1 MRRSPSTSPKTF
13 AVSKP
18 ARLASGLAPLLSA
31 LVLSALTL
39 SGCSDSAPDASQPTL
54 GELIAETR
62 RAMYD
67 DCLAGDL
74 AVCEDLRDKRSGGPA
89 LFDDGLDD
97 DYLVFLRDAYAQG
110 CRDGEDDPCTALSRL
125 LSQEFGVDGTPL
137 PINDGDRLWWRACL
151 LEQMHDRPQNACHIV
166 FGHGEYAHFY
176 PPDYAERLRA
186 DHLAGGQEGLL
197 ARVTDGAV
205 RGAVPGVDPGR
216 VSYVPPQDAPQGAA
230 QGRGD

>member
-1 MRRSPSTSPKTF
+1 MERLSTRLT
-13 AVSKP
+13 
-18 ARLASGLAPLLSA
+18 RLALAACCTLALSA
-31 LVLSALTL
+31 
-39 SGCSDSAPDASQPTL
+39 CSDSAPVEPPTRAELDAWLREVYQPEHDSCFA
-54 GELIAETR
+54 GELDACEKMR
-62 RAMYD
+62 RQ
-67 DCLAGDL
+67 GVERDL
-74 AVCEDLRDKRSGGPA
+74 YAR
-89 LFDDGLDD
+89 

-216 VSYVPPQDAPQGAA
+216 VSYVPAEAA
-230 QGRGD
+230 AGRQED